1 MLYWHRPII
10 RYRMRR
16 VVVIFLILLF
26 PLNVLALSH
35 SVATAGSGAAPLLAA
50 PEGQAHPVAIAAMAD
65 TGIDTASELDPDEPP
80 AGMDLHDIVDLDP
93 GLRLA
98 ALREAGAAPHAA
110 RRPCHALSP
119 PLRPPRAS

>member
-1 MLYWHRPII
+1 
-10 RYRMRR
+10 MRR
-16 VVVIFLILLF
+16 VFVIFLILLF

-35 SVATAGSGAAPLLAA
+35 SMATAGSGAAPLLAA
-50 PEGQAHPVAIAAMAD
+50 PEGQAHPVAIAD
-65 TGIDTASELDPDEPP
+65 IGIDTASELDPDEPP

-119 PLRPPRAS
+119 PLRPPRAA